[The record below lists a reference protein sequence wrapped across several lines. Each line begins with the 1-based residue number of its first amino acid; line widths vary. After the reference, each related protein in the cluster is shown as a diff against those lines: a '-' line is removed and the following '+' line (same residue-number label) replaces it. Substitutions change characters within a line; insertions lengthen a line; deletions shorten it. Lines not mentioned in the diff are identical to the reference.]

1 MMTSDAESSTRPE
14 SEREQAE
21 SWYVLAEGN
30 VDNADA
36 APYADAEEIGQLGY
50 AQTHLLRAIYHE
62 MRHGHDQTAAHAAA
76 IEKQTRALADLAGV
90 LDRVALHLGDR

>member
-1 MMTSDAESSTRPE
+1 MMTSDAESTRPE
-14 SEREQAE
+14 TERGQAE

-36 APYADAEEIGQLGY
+36 APYAEAEEIGQLGY
-50 AQTHLLRAIYHE
+50 AQAHLLRAIYHE

-76 IEKQTRALADLAGV
+76 IEKQTKALADLAGV